1 MVDNA
6 LDVNKTHV
14 NPGSKQRL
22 MRDTVWQ
29 GRVQKMTYSVGV
41 PKGMRVIL
49 QVRGIDTQKWLE
61 MT

>member
-6 LDVNKTHV
+6 LDVNKTRV

-49 QVRGIDTQKWLE
+49 QERGIDTQKWLE